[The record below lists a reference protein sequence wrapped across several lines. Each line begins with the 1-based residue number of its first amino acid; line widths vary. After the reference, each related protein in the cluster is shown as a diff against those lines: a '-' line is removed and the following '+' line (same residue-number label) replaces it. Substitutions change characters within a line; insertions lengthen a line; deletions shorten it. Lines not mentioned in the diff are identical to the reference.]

1 MCSNLLILFDFITI
15 WASKGLWKPQES
27 LFDLRIDNACCPQV
41 PESYQ
46 TLHFWRQYGLKFCLF
61 RIFYFICSNKSV
73 TNDGLIDF
81 LRVFL
86 ICHGFPTSVKK
97 LLYMSTEYLI
107 IFFCS
112 NKFMKLMSV
121 PAVNNVVKWS
131 VTKIL
136 YLQSLRDHPLNS
148 TWLQLL

>member
-46 TLHFWRQYGLKFCLF
+46 TFHFRRQYGLKFCLF

-86 ICHGFPTSVKK
+86 ICHGFPTLYM
-97 LLYMSTEYLI
+97 LLYMSPEYLI

-112 NKFMKLMSV
+112 NKFMQLMSV
-121 PAVNNVVKWS
+121 PAVNNVVK
-131 VTKIL
+131 
-136 YLQSLRDHPLNS
+136 
-148 TWLQLL
+148 

>member
-27 LFDLRIDNACCPQV
+27 LFDLRIDYACCPQV

-46 TLHFWRQYGLKFCLF
+46 TLHFWRQYGLKFCFF
-61 RIFYFICSNKSV
+61 RISCKLNLFYLQQQVSNQWRL
-73 TNDGLIDF
+73 DRF

-86 ICHGFPTSVKK
+86 ICHGFYESKSFCTWAPSICSFFSVRIN
-97 LLYMSTEYLI
+97 LWSWCL
-107 IFFCS
+107 CR
-112 NKFMKLMSV
+112 
-121 PAVNNVVKWS
+121 AVNNVVKWS

-136 YLQSLRDHPLNS
+136 YLHHPLNS